1 MLDQSTR
8 NAILKL
14 GSNGHGPR
22 AIARALNVS
31 RGAVRKVLA
40 SESAEVPRLVRA
52 QKAEEYR
59 EEIVAQFARCK
70 GNLVRVHEE
79 LIARGAIV
87 SYQALTAFC
96 RRHGIGYAPP
106 KPSGSYYFAPGQE
119 MQHDTSPHEALI
131 GGKLRHVQTA
141 SLVMC
146 YSRMLFIQCY
156 PNFDRFICKAF
167 LTDALTYFGGAA
179 TRCMIDN
186 THVVVLRGTGANM
199 VPVPEMEA
207 FGNRFGFKFVAHEK
221 GDANRSARVEGH
233 FPVAENNFLAGREFT
248 DWRNINDVM
257 RTCCDTFNAKFSRHL
272 HATRR
277 ELFAAEQASLKPL
290 PIYIP
295 EVYVLHQR
303 IVDHEGYVNIRC
315 NRYSAPYQL
324 IGRSLEIRETKDRV
338 DLYEGPRMVGSH
350 AKVLGALYQ
359 RLTEPAHRPPRGEG
373 SKARQAQPSSEE
385 VEIVRRIPALAEY
398 VTNLRKHR
406 TMHALRALA
415 RLVREYPQDAVITAV
430 GAAQTYGM
438 YDIDRLERM
447 VLRAIAADFFV
458 LSADAGDKR

>member
-40 SESAEVPRLVRA
+40 SESAEVPHLVRA

-79 LIARGAIV
+79 LTARGAIV

-96 RRHGIGYAPP
+96 RRHGIGHEPP

-119 MQHDTSPHEALI
+119 MQHDTSPHEAMI

-186 THVVVLRGTGANM
+186 THVVVLRGTGASM

-207 FGNRFGFKFVAHEK
+207 FGDRFGFKFVAHEK
-221 GDANRSARVEGH
+221 NDANRSARVEGH

-257 RTCCDTFNAKFSRHL
+257 RTCSDTFNAKFSRHL
-272 HATRR
+272 HASRR

-324 IGRSLEIRETKDRV
+324 IGRPLEIRETKDRV
-338 DLYEGPRMVGSH
+338 DLYDGPRMVR
-350 AKVLGALYQ
+350 APDLG
-359 RLTEPAHRPPRGEG
+359 H
-373 SKARQAQPSSEE
+373 
-385 VEIVRRIPALAEY
+385 I
-398 VTNLRKHR
+398 
-406 TMHALRALA
+406 
-415 RLVREYPQDAVITAV
+415 
-430 GAAQTYGM
+430 
-438 YDIDRLERM
+438 
-447 VLRAIAADFFV
+447 IA
-458 LSADAGDKR
+458 